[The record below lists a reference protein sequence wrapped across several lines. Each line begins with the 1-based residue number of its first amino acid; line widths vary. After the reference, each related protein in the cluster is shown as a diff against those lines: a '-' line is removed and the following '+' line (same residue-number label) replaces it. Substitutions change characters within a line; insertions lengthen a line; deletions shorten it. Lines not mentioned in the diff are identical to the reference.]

1 MADQVL
7 KTVRITDNIKVEVLQ
22 QGKKRKYVIFY
33 DGNNDY
39 ITGRRSGY
47 DDTDK
52 NNNTKSEK
60 YDVAMSDDDVIEM
73 ALKAYNGRFGTP
85 QKKFYITQKTYSDPA
100 PARTYGNGDKSPY
113 YINNGCAINI
123 QWIGRIPNPEFN
135 PGTYSNL
142 SRAAAAGG
150 KDGKP
155 RYLENSTITST
166 TDNSENKDN
175 FPKSSWSVS
184 PPITDG
190 LSGINLKEVPTDY
203 RDTSSLQNKIVT
215 VTLPKGFTEN
225 DGKGYLV
232 WTEGGLQYD
241 SKSIPEDTPFRR
253 TVDIEG
259 VPVDIGGSK
268 PKNQIVYFDGGKSDQ
283 HVLEQVINDF
293 ISKITSLHGIF
304 RYDLKLCAPDNETCS
319 LIPYKSPLE
328 PPFKANDLQTP
339 PGPTPSNTKIK
350 FTIDGLPTEII
361 IKAKEDLDTFTIW
374 TGPIPKI
381 NNGSGNIDDFEDGE
395 GDEYTETN
403 FEGDGENIVTQ
414 EELKVEIKAA
424 IEDAKSVVDDASTSN
439 NGLTVKGLAPNTPLP
454 ANAAIPAGFN
464 GVPLHTQYDP
474 RWANS
479 PYNTGGRCASKTV
492 SSSGCGPSA
501 VSMVINFW
509 ATKGKCNPVTP
520 AVVAKFFAENGAF
533 VCNGGSSLWTLN
545 KDKFKNTF
553 GITMKVGV
561 TEAQIMAALR
571 KGYPCVMSGASYRGY
586 NFKGER
592 IGERYNKG
600 HVVCLTGI
608 DSQGR
613 IRVNDSGSS
622 PTLGR
627 AITAFIEGKNPSGGV
642 GEFRQ
647 TAILYPSNM
656 SSPIA

>member
-113 YINNGCAINI
+113 YLNNGCAVNI

-142 SRAAAAGG
+142 SRAAAAGE
-150 KDGKP
+150 KDGRP

-225 DGKGYLV
+225 GGKGYLV
-232 WTEGGLQYD
+232 WTEDGLQYD

-304 RYDLKLCAPDNETCS
+304 RYDLKLCAPDNEACS

-328 PPFKANDLQTP
+328 PPVKVNDLQTP
-339 PGPTPSNTKIK
+339 PGNTQSTPTKIK

-361 IKAKEDLDTFTIW
+361 IKAKENLDTFTIW
-374 TGPIPKI
+374 TGPIPKV
-381 NNGSGNIDDFEDGE
+381 NNGDSNIDDFEDGLDEEYKE
-395 GDEYTETN
+395 GEFTGTE
-403 FEGDGENIVTQ
+403 EIIVDGKPVVVARFDDKELLRDDDVTVSDGSGGGVDRGAS
-414 EELKVEIKAA
+414 KVNTPGGSVSNSSVSLPSDLSKVRN
-424 IEDAKSVVDDASTSN
+424 SVVIT
-439 NGLTVKGLAPNTPLP
+439 K
-454 ANAAIPAGFN
+454 
-464 GVPLHTQYDP
+464 Q
-474 RWANS
+474 
-479 PYNTGGRCASKTV
+479 NTGGGFRPITSDIRMPNGTIVSGAS
-492 SSSGCGPSA
+492 
-501 VSMVINFW
+501 
-509 ATKGKCNPVTP
+509 
-520 AVVAKFFAENGAF
+520 VAKSMNEFISDVLGPFATFLKLNYPDLHKNWYITSATRGY
-533 VCNGGSSLWTLN
+533 VPRGGSSTSQH
-545 KDKFKNTF
+545 
-553 GITMKVGV
+553 M
-561 TEAQIMAALR
+561 
-571 KGYPCVMSGASYRGY
+571 RGQA
-586 NFKGER
+586 
-592 IGERYNKG
+592 
-600 HVVCLTGI
+600 I
-608 DSQGR
+608 DSQILGATAR
-613 IRVNDSGSS
+613 TPDENIKLLNAILTWYKSNSVGYGQILFETRGNSCWIHWSYTRGNTRLMLARFKTDH
-622 PTLGR
+622 TLGCSANTTGR
-627 AITAFIEGKNPSGGV
+627 YVNPPLTA
-642 GEFRQ
+642 
-647 TAILYPSNM
+647 
-656 SSPIA
+656 SSLGF